1 MVVKTLTGVAPGM
14 VVLILARELLV
25 TSFRGMSEAGA
36 RTSSAAFSGKL
47 KMVLQLGHH
56 PRDPRVRE
64 LPALAGDA
72 QLHGGG
78 HVDPRRVHLDDDRG
92 HGVQRVDVRQPRRR
106 NVPLDHAGYTRHL
119 TRPATLRGGRSLP
132 DLLKAILLG
141 IVEGVTEFLPIS
153 STGHLLLCQR
163 WMGIDLESGFWN
175 MFAVFI
181 QISAIAAVAVY
192 FAARPRTAA
201 RPARPPT
208 DAAGNFRLGPKA
220 CHQCRGGR
228 RAGGV
233 RDAGVLADDA
243 PVTARKRG
251 HADDD
256 AGLHALVVAFFA
268 DEWAE
273 KHMTQPWVIAAR

>member
-1 MVVKTLTGVAPGM
+1 MYRSTM
-14 VVLILARELLV
+14 
-25 TSFRGMSEAGA
+25 
-36 RTSSAAFSGKL
+36 
-47 KMVLQLGHH
+47 
-56 PRDPRVRE
+56 
-64 LPALAGDA
+64 PA
-72 QLHGGG
+72 
-78 HVDPRRVHLDDDRG
+78 
-92 HGVQRVDVRQPRRR
+92 
-106 NVPLDHAGYTRHL
+106 TRHL
-119 TRPATLRGGRSLP
+119 TRPAHPCGGRSLP

-220 CHQCRGGR
+220 CHQCQAAGPAGFATRAYSPTTARRSR
-228 RAGGV
+228 RASGHTLMMIALASTPWGRVLRRRMGREAHDAAVGDRGALIVGGV
-233 RDAGVLADDA
+233 VMGVIELLPLNVTTRCIERITWKQRWASGRASAGALFPGTSRSAA
-243 PVTARKRG
+243 TIM
-251 HADDD
+251 
-256 AGLHALVVAFFA
+256 AGLVAGLSARRPRSSASFA
-268 DEWAE
+268 IL
-273 KHMTQPWVIAAR
+273 P